1 RTPRHIRRRSGAT
14 ARPPTAVHLPLPA
27 GTKRQ
32 RRLRLLAPKSRH
44 PGNVKAATPQVTST
58 ATYLQ
63 AGTLARGVVATTVGR
78 AAMVIP
84 ARSPTPYGAIT
95 PAART
100 AAASRAPT
108 RAPALLD
115 PTGPAAAR
123 RRD

>member
-1 RTPRHIRRRSGAT
+1 
-14 ARPPTAVHLPLPA
+14 
-27 GTKRQ
+27 
-32 RRLRLLAPKSRH
+32 
-44 PGNVKAATPQVTST
+44 TST

-63 AGTLARGVVATTVGR
+63 EGTLARGVVATTVGR

-100 AAASRAPT
+100 AAASRAPA

-123 RRD
+123 RRDERRRRFPAPAAAAIDPVWRT

>member
-1 RTPRHIRRRSGAT
+1 RRSGAT

-32 RRLRLLAPKSRH
+32 RRLPLLAPRSRH
-44 PGNVKAATPQVTST
+44 HGSIQLAAIQVTSNT
-58 ATYLQ
+58 RELQ
-63 AGTLARGVVATTVGR
+63 VDTLARGVLATAAGLTATVIR
-78 AAMVIP
+78 AT
-84 ARSPTPYGAIT
+84 SPTRYGAIT
-95 PAART
+95 PAATT